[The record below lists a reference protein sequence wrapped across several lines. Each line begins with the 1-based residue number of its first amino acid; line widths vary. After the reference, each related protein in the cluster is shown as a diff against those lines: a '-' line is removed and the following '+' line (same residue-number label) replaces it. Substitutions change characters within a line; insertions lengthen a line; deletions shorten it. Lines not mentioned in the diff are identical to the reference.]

1 MVAITR
7 LLPLESGLREC
18 KPQEVQKGDYWFR
31 WTIYVTKWVQELL
44 PSQDVI
50 AIIEDIRDYATT
62 MKGIDYLMVY
72 VHTITEQK
80 LFFIDQITKS
90 QFENGSYSNEDYHAT
105 LMLASEY

>member
-1 MVAITR
+1 M
-7 LLPLESGLREC
+7 
-18 KPQEVQKGDYWFR
+18 
-31 WTIYVTKWVQELL
+31 
-44 PSQDVI
+44 
-50 AIIEDIRDYATT
+50 